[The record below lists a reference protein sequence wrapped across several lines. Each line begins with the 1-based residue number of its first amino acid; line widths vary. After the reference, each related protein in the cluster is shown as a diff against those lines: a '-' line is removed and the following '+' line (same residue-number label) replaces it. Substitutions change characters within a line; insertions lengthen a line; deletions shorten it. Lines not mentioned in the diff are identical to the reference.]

1 MVFFGRQGVTSATD
15 SGEFCCPRCG
25 QGKTYT
31 LKRVR
36 RFFTLFFIPIVPLE
50 KLGDFVE
57 CHHCQGTFNPEVL
70 EIDPEQQQAELKAEY
85 EKAILRVM
93 VGIMLADDRVNDEE
107 VSAIQTL
114 YREFVGRGLGEADV
128 LEEIAITEA
137 TTEPIPARVA
147 TFTHLLNDYGK
158 EMVIKVALTVAA
170 ADGVFQ
176 AEEQRLVQQ
185 VAQALD
191 MTPAHFRGVL
201 GGFLKRRGEQ

>member
-1 MVFFGRQGVTSATD
+1 MVFFGRQGVTSTTNC
-15 SGEFCCPRCG
+15 GEFCCPRCG
-25 QGKTYT
+25 QGKLYM

-36 RFFTLFFIPIVPLE
+36 RFFTLFFMPLIPLE
-50 KLGDFVE
+50 HLGDFVE
-57 CHHCQGTFNPEVL
+57 CQHCQGTFSPEVL
-70 EIDPEQQQAELKAEY
+70 DLDPERQQAELKAEY

-93 VGIMLADDRVNDEE
+93 VGIMLADDRVDDQE
-107 VSAIQTL
+107 VTAIQTL
-114 YREFVGRGLGEADV
+114 YQEFVGRDLGEADV

-137 TTEPIPARVA
+137 TREPIPARVA

-158 EMVIKVALTVAA
+158 EMVIKAALTVAA

-191 MTPAHFRGVL
+191 MTPAHFQGVL
-201 GGFLKRRGEQ
+201 AGFLKRQGER